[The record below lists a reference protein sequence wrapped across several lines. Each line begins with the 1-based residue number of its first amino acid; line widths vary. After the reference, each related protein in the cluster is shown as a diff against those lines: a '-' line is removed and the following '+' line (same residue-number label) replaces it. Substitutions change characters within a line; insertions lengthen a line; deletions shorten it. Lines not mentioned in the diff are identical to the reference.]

1 MRRLNTFLNIF
12 FSVYYY
18 FILLRCCNY
27 FLDQASELWYTF
39 GVEDDEGIS
48 EDSFFSLNPKKLFCV
63 ILLECLLASFFS
75 NTTNLKRKK
84 QKRLINVDEER
95 KKN

>member
-1 MRRLNTFLNIF
+1 MKYIGVFSAQVKQIFKYFF

-48 EDSFFSLNPKKLFCV
+48 EDSFFH
-63 ILLECLLASFFS
+63 
-75 NTTNLKRKK
+75 
-84 QKRLINVDEER
+84 
-95 KKN
+95 